1 MSKVGR
7 FIGYERA
14 FERWRIVARPQ
25 NGLYESGD
33 GDGDNPSA
41 LAALEL
47 SSAFLSEEVS
57 ATLQQSAASSAA
69 FTSTPEEEEE
79 EDENEER
86 C

>member
-1 MSKVGR
+1 MENR
-7 FIGYERA
+7 
-14 FERWRIVARPQ
+14 RPLTQ

-57 ATLQQSAASSAA
+57 ATLQQSAASSADFA
-69 FTSTPEEEEE
+69 TTPEEEREE
-79 EDENEER
+79 KVTSPP
-86 C
+86 